1 MAVSFGAGTV
11 VFLIVVLVAAVYYNR
26 HKVVRRRPA
35 QRQQQQQQPHMNPL
49 QEITDIMGG
58 VPFHMPVEALLR
70 QPPPRYTSQ
79 QDLRSIVTSQINR
92 AFVNDDD
99 LPPPMYSS
107 KVDLTDQSVISVR
120 ERPPLYRSHQSLVSV
135 ETLNRQNMLEAEQ
148 TRETYVDGARSLNA
162 SFEEPEALP
171 DARRARTLNDYRSR
185 RRRTCGRVGHR
196 RRTSTMFSLVQALK
210 RRVSQVQ
217 PSSQASD
224 TSDRPAEQ
232 QQQQTTNSAEGDNEA
247 QFFHVTPRA
256 LVRQYE
262 RAARNQRREEPVS
275 PWNGS
280 AVEPEVATSGVTEM
294 PVNPNAR
301 NATKRKRRVNRQ
313 YRNLS
318 ARLTEIACTND
329 TAATGSHGA
338 SVTEVTCT
346 NDTAAAGSH
355 GAGATESP
363 FAPVRFHPLD
373 RRGWQQFTADSSRA
387 APEDVTA
394 AQAAGSLPQTHACIN
409 ETRRASG
416 SASQTHRKR
425 ANTVSHC
432 TQTNGHADFSSGQAA
447 RVTNDAND
455 MITEHRRLSNNADD
469 VALHR
474 HVRPEQAMKELSAG
488 ELLQDF
494 ADIWHNRHNQHM
506 TSSSSSSSPEA
517 LDATARTQQR
527 TARQ

>member
-1 MAVSFGAGTV
+1 
-11 VFLIVVLVAAVYYNR
+11 
-26 HKVVRRRPA
+26 
-35 QRQQQQQQPHMNPL
+35 
-49 QEITDIMGG
+49 
-58 VPFHMPVEALLR
+58 
-70 QPPPRYTSQ
+70 
-79 QDLRSIVTSQINR
+79 
-92 AFVNDDD
+92 
-99 LPPPMYSS
+99 
-107 KVDLTDQSVISVR
+107 
-120 ERPPLYRSHQSLVSV
+120 
-135 ETLNRQNMLEAEQ
+135 
-148 TRETYVDGARSLNA
+148 
-162 SFEEPEALP
+162 
-171 DARRARTLNDYRSR
+171 
-185 RRRTCGRVGHR
+185 
-196 RRTSTMFSLVQALK
+196 
-210 RRVSQVQ
+210 
-217 PSSQASD
+217 
-224 TSDRPAEQ
+224 
-232 QQQQTTNSAEGDNEA
+232 
-247 QFFHVTPRA
+247 
-256 LVRQYE
+256 
-262 RAARNQRREEPVS
+262 
-275 PWNGS
+275 
-280 AVEPEVATSGVTEM
+280 M

-338 SVTEVTCT
+338 GV
-346 NDTAAAGSH
+346 
-355 GAGATESP
+355 TESP

-373 RRGWQQFTADSSRA
+373 RRGWQQSTADSSRA
-387 APEDVTA
+387 APGDVTA

-416 SASQTHRKR
+416 SASQRHRKR

-432 TQTNGHADFSSGQAA
+432 TQTNGHADVSSGQAA

-494 ADIWHNRHNQHM
+494 ADIWHNRHSQHM
-506 TSSSSSSSPEA
+506 TSPSPSSSPEA